1 MRVMTSRYRSW
12 TILALILTMLVVERT
27 FSGWIA
33 LTLMTV
39 LVAVVLLV
47 AWQQATTTRQ

>member
-1 MRVMTSRYRSW
+1 VMTSRYRSW
-12 TILALILTMLVVERT
+12 MILALILTMLVIERT

-33 LTLMTV
+33 LSLLTV
-39 LVAVVLLV
+39 VVSAVLLL

>member
-1 MRVMTSRYRSW
+1 M
-12 TILALILTMLVVERT
+12 ILALILTMLVIERT

-33 LTLMTV
+33 LSLLTV
-39 LVAVVLLV
+39 VVSAVLLL

>member
-1 MRVMTSRYRSW
+1 M
-12 TILALILTMLVVERT
+12 ILALILTMLVIERT

-33 LTLMTV
+33 LSLLTV
-39 LVAVVLLV
+39 VVSGVLLL